1 MTFPARRIL
10 VPEDFTPASACAWEW
25 AGRFAAAGAPLESL
39 FVWELPPAPPMGLPA
54 PALSPRVRKELQERM
69 REERPQAKLWT
80 VETGDAVSAILRRAR
95 RSDLVVMCSHGR
107 TGLARAAFG
116 SVTEAVVRES
126 PVPVLVARG
135 SGAGV
140 KTVLAPVLGRPYAF
154 KGLLLAAEAAAF
166 LGAELEL
173 LHVSPPGAR
182 EGNPRFAINGMLE
195 RLPKEL
201 RQKTR
206 PRLSLRGGEPIPVI
220 LAEARRHDLVAMTAH
235 RKSLLG
241 DLVLGTTV
249 ERVLRHCPV
258 PVLAAPS
265 GER

>member
-10 VPEDFTPASACAWEW
+10 VPDDFTPASACAWEW
-25 AGRFAAAGAPLESL
+25 AGRFAAASAPLESL

-54 PALSPRVRKELQERM
+54 PALSPRVRKQLQERM

-80 VETGDAVSAILRRAR
+80 VETGDAVSGILRRAR
-95 RSDLVVMCSHGR
+95 HADLVVMCSHGR

-126 PVPVLVARG
+126 PVPVLVAHGGGRPVR
-135 SGAGV
+135 S
-140 KTVLAPVLGRPYAF
+140 VLAPVIGRPYAYR
-154 KGLLLAAEAAAF
+154 GLLLAAETAAF
-166 LGAELEL
+166 LGAELAL
-173 LHVSPPGAR
+173 LHVSPPGVR

-195 RLPKEL
+195 RLPKAL
-201 RQKTR
+201 RERSR
-206 PRLSLRGGEPIPVI
+206 PRLVLRGGEPISAI
-220 LAEARRHDLVAMTAH
+220 LAESKRHDLVVLTAH

-249 ERVLRHCPV
+249 ERVLRHSPA

-265 GER
+265 GRR